1 MNSKALQTLEYYKI
15 IQKLTTYASSP
26 MGKTRCESL
35 LPSTDLSEIRSLQQ
49 QTHDALSRLFK
60 KGSISFGN
68 AKDIRASLKRL
79 EIGSS
84 LSIPELPA

>member
-1 MNSKALQTLEYYKI
+1 
-15 IQKLTTYASSP
+15 

-60 KGSISFGN
+60 R
-68 AKDIRASLKRL
+68 AASLSEMRKISGL
-79 EIGSS
+79 
-84 LSIPELPA
+84 L